1 MNMSIGRLYVI
12 FTTWHMRLPY
22 WFIAMAMIGGAILL
36 IALLVI
42 WSKGRKHKKLYTETN
57 RKLKENQENVL
68 RITLELKNKEE
79 EYVALNQKMVTTNKK
94 LQEKANEIALLKG
107 NILSLQ
113 NSIAEYEN
121 QYKIYEA
128 EKKELLLD
136 LQTRGNNIKNLNKTI
151 SSSRDKIQELKTE
164 NTILKKSLDDAQE
177 LLNRKNGLYETL
189 EEDYNHMVGQNKTLE
204 DSNVLL
210 TNEIE
215 NLRKA
220 IMDQASKHK
229 FEAKSLSLKLER
241 RDKKI
246 ETLNDSITKIKKDLQ
261 IVIEEKQLVESK
273 LQEIQDKQRKKE
285 QESHTNGSKNL
296 IEKIAK
302 W

>member
-1 MNMSIGRLYVI
+1 MSIGRLYVI

-121 QYKIYEA
+121 QYKIYED

-136 LQTRGNNIKNLNKTI
+136 LQTRGNNIKDLNKTI

-229 FEAKSLSLKLER
+229 FEAKRLSLKLER

-261 IVIEEKQLVESK
+261 IVIEEKQLVESN

-285 QESHTNGSKNL
+285 QESNTNGSKNL

>member
-22 WFIAMAMIGGAILL
+22 WFIAMAMIWGAILL

-68 RITLELKNKEE
+68 RITFELKNKEE

-177 LLNRKNGLYETL
+177 LLNRKNGLYDTL

>member
-22 WFIAMAMIGGAILL
+22 WFIAVTMIAFVVLL
-36 IALLVI
+36 LVLLVI
-42 WSKGRKHKKLYTETN
+42 WNNERKYKRLYKEIN
-57 RKLKENQENVL
+57 RKLKESQEEVL
-68 RITLELKNKEE
+68 IVASELRNKEA
-79 EYVALNQKMVTTNKK
+79 EYDALNKKMETTNRALK
-94 LQEKANEIALLKG
+94 EKVNDITTLKRD
-107 NILSLQ
+107 ILSLQ

-151 SSSRDKIQELKTE
+151 SSSRDRIQELKTE

-261 IVIEEKQLVESK
+261 IVIEEKQLAESN

-285 QESHTNGSKNL
+285 QESNTNGSKNL